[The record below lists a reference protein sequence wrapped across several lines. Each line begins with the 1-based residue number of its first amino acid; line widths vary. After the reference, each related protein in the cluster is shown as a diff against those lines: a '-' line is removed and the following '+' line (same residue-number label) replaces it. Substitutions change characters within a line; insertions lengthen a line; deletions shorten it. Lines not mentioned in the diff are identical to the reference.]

1 MKKQMKIKQR
11 GIVVLAMLMLMGTML
26 MGCGEDEDEI
36 LPPERR
42 ENTQYEELPPLPPRN
57 PDGTLG

>member
-11 GIVVLAMLMLMGTML
+11 GIVVLAVLMLMGTML
-26 MGCGEDEDEI
+26 VGCGEDEI
-36 LPPERR
+36 LPPTRG